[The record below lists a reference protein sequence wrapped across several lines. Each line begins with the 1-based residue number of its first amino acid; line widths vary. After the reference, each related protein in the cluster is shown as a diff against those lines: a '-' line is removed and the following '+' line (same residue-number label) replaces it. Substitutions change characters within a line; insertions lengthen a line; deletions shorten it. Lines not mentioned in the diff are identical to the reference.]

1 MRNIVLSM
9 MVSLDGCI
17 EGPSEDL
24 NWHVWDGEM
33 DRYMIGFF
41 DRVDTILFGRKTYQL
56 MESFWP
62 TPASAAEDHTIAD
75 RMNNLPKIVYSRTL
89 GNADWN
95 NSTLVNE
102 VDAGD
107 VSKLKQQP
115 GKDMVIFGGA
125 GLAASFMQLGLID
138 EFQLIVNPV
147 ILGDGN
153 PLFKGSAEQL
163 RLKLVDSTP
172 FDCGNVVLRYKPEQT

>member
-1 MRNIVLSM
+1 MIL
-9 MVSLDGCI
+9 SLDGYI
-17 EGPSEDL
+17 EGPGEDL

-33 DRYMIGFF
+33 DKYMIGFF
-41 DRVDTILFGRKTYQL
+41 DRVDTMLFGRKKFQL

-62 TPASAAEDHTIAD
+62 TPASAAENQIIAD
-75 RMNNLPKIVYSRTL
+75 RMNTLPKIVYSRTL
-89 GNADWN
+89 EKAEWK
-95 NSTLVNE
+95 NSTLVKE

-125 GLAASFMQLGLID
+125 SLASSFMQLGLID
-138 EFQLIVNPV
+138 EFQLIVNPI